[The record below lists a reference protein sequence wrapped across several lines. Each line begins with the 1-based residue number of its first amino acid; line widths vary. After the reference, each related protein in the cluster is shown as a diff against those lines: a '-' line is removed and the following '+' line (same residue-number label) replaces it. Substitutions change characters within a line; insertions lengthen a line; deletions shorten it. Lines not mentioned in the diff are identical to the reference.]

1 MPNLKQNGQGILKIM
16 GRGGQRTPP
25 PPFPINHTCL
35 AKTLDR
41 LRVNQTSISSGGRG
55 FESRSEIFS
64 LSPCGPISFLG
75 LILRRYYLRYL
86 LEHFKLPHLNHYMN
100 FDITNS
106 VSLYRELRWWQN
118 VVLGMCWIS
127 AEMEISTPC
136 MLSVS
141 FYFCYT

>member
-1 MPNLKQNGQGILKIM
+1 MSLVSPTTFKVAPRSLEDHKLINNHAKFEAKRTRHIENHGE
-16 GRGGQRTPP
+16 RGSTNP

-41 LRVNQTSISSGGRG
+41 LRVNRTSISSGGRG

-64 LSPCGPISFLG
+64 LSPCGPISLLG
-75 LILRRYYLRYL
+75 LMLRRYYLRYL

-106 VSLYRELRWWQN
+106 VSLYRELR
-118 VVLGMCWIS
+118 
-127 AEMEISTPC
+127 
-136 MLSVS
+136 
-141 FYFCYT
+141 